1 MLHADNTNSTMEYV
15 KMGQG
20 KKTFVLLS
28 GIGMTSVLGS
38 AEAVGSLYGRFL
50 DEYTLYLFDRSMTI
64 PSDATVADFARD
76 TVACLK
82 ADGVE
87 HAVITGMS
95 QGGMIAQQ
103 IALDQPGFV
112 DKLILC
118 SSHSSPNEQSL
129 ALMSRWLDAAESDD
143 VRTLNQMFVEY
154 VYSEV
159 TKSKFGEYFH
169 EHENDGTPEQCRRFA
184 TLLRACVSFDV
195 KDRLSEIHCP
205 TLILGS
211 KQDRVLGEEGS
222 LSLTRIPNSQIYLY
236 DGYGHAVYDEAPD
249 FLDRIEAFVNLP

>member
-64 PSDATVADFARD
+64 PSDATVSDFARD
-76 TVACLK
+76 TLACLE

-87 HAVITGMS
+87 HAVFTGMS
-95 QGGMIAQQ
+95 QGGMIVQQ
-103 IALDQPGFV
+103 IALDRPDFV
-112 DKLILC
+112 EKLILC

-129 ALMSRWLDAAESDD
+129 ALMSRWLDAAESGD

-159 TKSKFGEYFH
+159 TKSKFGDYFR
-169 EHENDGTPEQCRRFA
+169 EHEADGTPEQCRRFA
-184 TLLRACVSFDV
+184 TLLSACMSFDV

-211 KQDRVLGEEGS
+211 KQDQVLGEEGS
-222 LSLTRIPNSQIYLY
+222 LSLSKIPNSQLYLY

-249 FLDRIEAFVNLP
+249 FLDHIEAFVNLP